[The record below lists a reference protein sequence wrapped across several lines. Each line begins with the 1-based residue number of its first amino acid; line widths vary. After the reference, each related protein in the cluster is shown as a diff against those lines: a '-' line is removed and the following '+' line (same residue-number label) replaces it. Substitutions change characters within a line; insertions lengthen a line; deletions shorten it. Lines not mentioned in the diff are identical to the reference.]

1 MRRVVLGIVA
11 VGLLAGC
18 GTWGRSIQHP
28 PQRTHEEQVDARQK
42 ADEKTRKCV
51 LEQQM
56 RRQQKERG
64 RDVRPFPKEK
74 C

>member
-1 MRRVVLGIVA
+1 MRRVVLGIVMA
-11 VGLLAGC
+11 GLLAGC
-18 GTWGRSIQHP
+18 APWGRSVQQP
-28 PQRTHEEQVDARQK
+28 QQRTLEDQVEARRK
-42 ADEKTRKCV
+42 ADQATKECV
-51 LEQQM
+51 LRQEM

>member
-1 MRRVVLGIVA
+1 MRRVVLGIA
-11 VGLLAGC
+11 TVGLLAGC
-18 GTWGRSIQHP
+18 STWGRGIQHP
-28 PQRTHEEQVDARQK
+28 PQRTHEEQVEARQK
-42 ADEKTRKCV
+42 ADEKTKKCV
-51 LEQQM
+51 LVQQM